1 MKSSCA
7 AGLKKSF
14 LNQGNVLDPLSIPDS
29 VSKLQIAFKN
39 FLNSQSKLEI
49 SGGILLMNKAQIV
62 DQLAKEHTISKTQA
76 ESVLNSTLDIIKKSV
91 KKGDVVTLVGFGS
104 FFKAK
109 RKARKGRNPQT
120 GAELKIP
127 AHNVPKFRPGMEFK
141 KAVK

>member
-1 MKSSCA
+1 
-7 AGLKKSF
+7 
-14 LNQGNVLDPLSIPDS
+14 
-29 VSKLQIAFKN
+29 
-39 FLNSQSKLEI
+39 
-49 SGGILLMNKAQIV
+49 MNKAQIV
-62 DQLAKEHTISKTQA
+62 DQLSTEHSISKTQA
-76 ESVLNSTLDIIKKSV
+76 EGMLNSTLEIIKKSV

-127 AHNVPKFRPGMEFK
+127 AHSVPKFRPGMEFK

>member
-1 MKSSCA
+1 
-7 AGLKKSF
+7 
-14 LNQGNVLDPLSIPDS
+14 
-29 VSKLQIAFKN
+29 
-39 FLNSQSKLEI
+39 
-49 SGGILLMNKAQIV
+49 MNKAQIV
-62 DQLAKEHTISKTQA
+62 DQLAKSHTIPKTQA
-76 ESVLNSTLDIIKKSV
+76 EAMLNTTLDLIKKAV